1 MRTNAAI
8 LLTIALTP
16 VAPAGEGPT
25 IPWSTIDAGGTA
37 SSVGPYTLSG
47 TVAQHDAGGPTVD
60 GEYTLTGGFWPGVV
74 PASDRCNPADLA
86 PPYAVLDLADVNTFV
101 SAFLAQDP
109 TADLSGNG
117 LFDLLDV
124 NAFVAAFVT
133 GCP

>member
-47 TVAQHDAGGPTVD
+47 TLAQHDAGGPTGD
-60 GEYTLTGGFWPGVV
+60 GAFTLTGGFWPGVAPV
-74 PASDRCNPADLA
+74 PDRCSLADLA
-86 PPYAVLDLADVNTFV
+86 PPFGLLDLADVNAFV

-117 LFDLLDV
+117 LFDLQDV
-124 NAFVAAFVT
+124 NLFVASFLA